1 MTNAGVVARTRGA
14 LIDVFLAVKARK
26 SVFTITAEKEKSLIL
41 IFHLR
46 WKKKRSICCQ
56 LAYAQKG
63 KKIIIGLIILITHHI

>member
-46 WKKKRSICCQ
+46 WKKKEIYLLSTGICTER
-56 LAYAQKG
+56 
-63 KKIIIGLIILITHHI
+63 KKKSL